1 MNGHKDGNYMPPLN
15 VPNQRPSGTA
25 EVGVR
30 PYRDMGKGSREV
42 WNRSAMEKAE
52 REIKLGNVKVNLP
65 GTWEFWRR

>member
-42 WNRSAMEKAE
+42 
-52 REIKLGNVKVNLP
+52 
-65 GTWEFWRR
+65 